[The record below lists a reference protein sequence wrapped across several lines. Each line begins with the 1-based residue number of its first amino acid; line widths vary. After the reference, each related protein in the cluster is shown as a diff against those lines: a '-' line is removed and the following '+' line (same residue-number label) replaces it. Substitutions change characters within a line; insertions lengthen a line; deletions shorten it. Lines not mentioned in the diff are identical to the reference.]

1 MAKLHMDS
9 IAEKFTRKAVRRAL
23 EELPR
28 ELDATYD
35 DVIHRMELQSREH
48 VVIAKKVLC
57 WVAFALRPLSITEL
71 KHALAIEPGMC
82 DIEDGDLPDDEMMI
96 SACVGLVTV
105 ESDTKT
111 VRLVRKSS

>member
-1 MAKLHMDS
+1 MAKLHMGS
-9 IAEKFTRKAVRRAL
+9 IAEKLTRKVVRRAL

-35 DVIHRMELQSREH
+35 DAIHRMELRSRKH

-57 WVAFALRPLSITEL
+57 LVAFALRPLSITEL
-71 KHALAIEPGMC
+71 KHALAIEPRMC
-82 DIEDGDLPDDEMMI
+82 DIEDDDLLDDEMMI
-96 SACVGLVTV
+96 LACVGLVTV
-105 ESDTKT
+105 KSDTKA